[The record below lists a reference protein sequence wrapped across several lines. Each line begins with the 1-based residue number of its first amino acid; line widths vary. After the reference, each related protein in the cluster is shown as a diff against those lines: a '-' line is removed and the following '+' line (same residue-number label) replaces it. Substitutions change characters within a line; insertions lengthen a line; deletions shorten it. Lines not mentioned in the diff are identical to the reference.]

1 MVDLTVLYYTANK
14 IPEVFATN
22 IRNQI
27 LSVINDLPIIS
38 ISHKPI
44 DFGNNICVGDIGVSV
59 FNLYRQVLIGA
70 KVAKTEYV
78 VLCEDDCLYTR
89 GHFTC
94 YRPPKNLFGYN
105 HNKWGLYVWEKNP
118 IFSYKF
124 NRSVLSQCIAPRKLL
139 IESLTERF
147 NAGIPENET
156 TARVFAEPGR
166 YERHFKRF
174 NVTIREKEAFE
185 SPEPNVILSHTDCLQ
200 YATMGT
206 HKGHG
211 TLREKKLAP
220 WGKASDVLRK
230 YLGEEEWI
238 RQQNRQKKLV
248 EPPWMGL
255 RIE

>member
-1 MVDLTVLYYTANK
+1 MGAEPKKSVSIGRVIGALKDITNVTREEKLKIISRIRELSRSAAKELAKDIRAMAAKGQITTAQ
-14 IPEVFATN
+14 ATN
-22 IRNQI
+22 IISKFADVNM
-27 LSVINDLPIIS
+27 LNETSVSNFVDYMTNVFANVKEKNRQSLLNDLL
-38 ISHKPI
+38 KL
-44 DFGNNICVGDIGVSV
+44 VS
-59 FNLYRQVLIGA
+59 QKA
-70 KVAKTEYV
+70 KAAKTEYV

-89 GHFTC
+89 EHFTC

-174 NVTIREKEAFE
+174 NVTI
-185 SPEPNVILSHTDCLQ
+185 H
-200 YATMGT
+200 
-206 HKGHG
+206 
-211 TLREKKLAP
+211 
-220 WGKASDVLRK
+220 
-230 YLGEEEWI
+230 
-238 RQQNRQKKLV
+238 
-248 EPPWMGL
+248 
-255 RIE
+255 